1 MATRCVRCKGRGLCG
16 RPVCPILRSFRVA
29 SELPNLGTTL
39 EGPSPPEVFV
49 GRFGYPRV
57 SAGPLLP
64 AQGAG
69 LEDGVAALASA
80 LVSGSGSGSAS
91 TAAATATGSGPVPRA
106 RPPLS
111 PSLFTRPAELAEMG
125 VGDIVALRSSMVRSS
140 TRVEVWDA
148 KNPGKLLEMAQEI
161 AISSTPVETEV
172 TFAKPPRGRLRFDGF
187 MMPSGPVGTVEE
199 MEIISNP
206 TVPRKVDEV
215 VGDTDLLATAAVG
228 ELFEAGVEVD
238 GISRLLSLGL
248 LGKNRKLVPTRWSI
262 TASDD
267 IAGKHLAAAIQDDPP
282 VGDYLLFSGERLANH
297 FEILLAPG
305 SFTYELIEIWLPRS
319 VWSGGEAWIGADRE
333 GPGPK
338 KGYSDLAGGYYAAR
352 LAVLERLADMRRQ
365 SAILAVREI
374 TEEYWAP
381 LGVWVVREAAR
392 AALAGEPRSFE
403 TLEAALAEMA
413 TRLRTPAREW
423 RPHSELARG
432 AGQTTLARFF

>member
-16 RPVCPILRSFRVA
+16 RSVCPILKSFRVA

-69 LEDGVAALASA
+69 LEDGIAALASA

-140 TRVEVWDA
+140 SRVEVWDA
-148 KNPGKLLEMAQEI
+148 KSPGKLLEMAQEI

-267 IAGKHLAAAIQDDPP
+267 IAGKHLIASIQDDPP
-282 VGDYLLFSGERLANH
+282 LGDYLLFSGERLGNH

-403 TLEAALAEMA
+403 TLEAALADMA

-423 RPHSELARG
+423 QPHSELARG

>member
-1 MATRCVRCKGRGLCG
+1 LATRCVRCKGRGLCG
-16 RPVCPILRSFRVA
+16 RPVCPILQSFRVV
-29 SELPNLGTTL
+29 EQIPKLGTTI

-57 SAGPLLP
+57 SAGPLVP
-64 AQGAG
+64 A
-69 LEDGVAALASA
+69 DGSSYGDGICSA
-80 LVSGSGSGSAS
+80 LSSRSAS
-91 TAAATATGSGPVPRA
+91 SRSATISDSVNVPEIDPFTALP
-106 RPPLS
+106 
-111 PSLFTRPAELAEMG
+111 PSLFCRPAELALMG
-125 VGDIVALRSSMVRSS
+125 VGEIVALRSSMVRSAS
-140 TRVEVWDA
+140 KVAVFDA

-199 MEIISNP
+199 MVIISNP

-215 VGDTDLLATAAVG
+215 VGDTDLLAAAAVG
-228 ELFEAGVEVD
+228 ELYGSGVEVD

-267 IAGKHLAAAIQDDPP
+267 IAGKHLISTILDYQPI
-282 VGDYLLFSGERLANH
+282 GDFLLFSGERLGNR
-297 FEILLAPG
+297 FEVLFAPG

-319 VWSGGEAWIGADRE
+319 VWSGKEAWIGSDRE

-338 KGYSDLAGGYYAAR
+338 KGYSSLAGGYYAAR
-352 LAVLERLADMRRQ
+352 LALLERLADMRRQ
-365 SAILAVREI
+365 ACVLAVREI

-392 AALAGEPRSFE
+392 AALAGEPKRFE
-403 TLEAALAEMA
+403 TLEAALANMA
-413 TRLRTPAREW
+413 TRIRTPAREW
-423 RPHSELARG
+423 RAHSELARG

>member
-1 MATRCVRCKGRGLCG
+1 M
-16 RPVCPILRSFRVA
+16 
-29 SELPNLGTTL
+29 
-39 EGPSPPEVFV
+39 
-49 GRFGYPRV
+49 
-57 SAGPLLP
+57 
-64 AQGAG
+64 
-69 LEDGVAALASA
+69 
-80 LVSGSGSGSAS
+80 
-91 TAAATATGSGPVPRA
+91 
-106 RPPLS
+106 
-111 PSLFTRPAELAEMG
+111 
-125 VGDIVALRSSMVRSS
+125 
-140 TRVEVWDA
+140 
-148 KNPGKLLEMAQEI
+148 
-161 AISSTPVETEV
+161 
-172 TFAKPPRGRLRFDGF
+172 
-187 MMPSGPVGTVEE
+187 
-199 MEIISNP
+199 
-206 TVPRKVDEV
+206 
-215 VGDTDLLATAAVG
+215 
-228 ELFEAGVEVD
+228 D

-248 LGKNRKLVPTRWSI
+248 LGKKRKLVPTRWSI

-267 IAGKHLAAAIQDDPP
+267 IAGKHLAAAIQDHPL

-338 KGYSDLAGGYYAAR
+338 KGYSDLAGGYYASR

-392 AALAGEPRSFE
+392 AALAGEPRRFE
-403 TLEAALAEMA
+403 TLEAALADMA

>member
-69 LEDGVAALASA
+69 LEDGIAALASA
-80 LVSGSGSGSAS
+80 LGSGSGSGSAS
-91 TAAATATGSGPVPRA
+91 TAATATGSGPGPRA
-106 RPPLS
+106 RPPLF

-140 TRVEVWDA
+140 SRVEVWDA

-282 VGDYLLFSGERLANH
+282 VGDYLLFSGQRLGNH

-305 SFTYELIEIWLPRS
+305 SFTYELIEIWPPRS
-319 VWSGGEAWIGADRE
+319 VWSGGEAWIGTDRE

-403 TLEAALAEMA
+403 TLEAALADMA
-413 TRLRTPAREW
+413 TRLRTPAGEW

>member
-16 RPVCPILRSFRVA
+16 RPVCPILKSFRVA

-80 LVSGSGSGSAS
+80 LGSGSGSGSAS
-91 TAAATATGSGPVPRA
+91 TDATATGSGPGPRA

-140 TRVEVWDA
+140 SRVEVWDA
-148 KNPGKLLEMAQEI
+148 KSPGKLLEMAQEI

-297 FEILLAPG
+297 FEVLLAPG

-338 KGYSDLAGGYYAAR
+338 KGYSSLAGGYYAAR

-392 AALAGEPRSFE
+392 AALAGEPRRFD
-403 TLEAALAEMA
+403 TLEAALADLA

-423 RPHSELARG
+423 RPHSELVRG